1 MLATAAAL
9 APQRTEV
16 VGKLLYIILSFNGY
30 EDTVECL
37 DSLLAQKTDAFD
49 LLVIDNAS
57 SGDVAEKLKA
67 QYRTTEIIALSENL
81 GWAGGNNFGIKL
93 ALERKYAWVCL
104 LNNDTVFP
112 AGEVEKWTRAVLNA
126 PACLLHPTIYY
137 WDEPEVA
144 QLDASG
150 RLNSLQNDTM
160 EAWHD
165 KILMD
170 RAYGACLAVPT
181 ELFKNV
187 GIFDE
192 RFFLQ
197 LEETDFH
204 QRAVQRGFRAA
215 CQPNVKIFHKESRAF
230 GGKRSPVKM
239 YYIVRNTL
247 LIIGKDNTK
256 SGHRLGSYKRLYWT
270 ISHIAASEFPNG
282 VDAHFL
288 LPRWLMSR
296 YPSAIATRMGLW
308 DFFLRRFGKL
318 TEVKREK
325 IEKAK
330 REAMASEAIGAL
342 KNG

>member
-1 MLATAAAL
+1 MLATAVVP
-9 APQRTEV
+9 APQRTEIF
-16 VGKLLYIILSFNGY
+16 GKLLYIILSFNGY
-30 EDTVECL
+30 DDTAECL
-37 DSLLAQKTDAFD
+37 DSLLTQKTDAFD

-67 QYRTTEIIALSENL
+67 QYPTTEIIALSENL

-112 AGEVEKWTRAVLNA
+112 AGEVEKWTRAVLSA

-137 WDEPEVA
+137 WDDPEVA

-150 RLNSLQNDTM
+150 RLDGSQNDSV

-181 ELFKNV
+181 DIFRTV
-187 GIFDE
+187 GTFDD

-204 QRAVQRGFRAA
+204 QRAVLNGFRAA

-230 GGKRSPVKM
+230 GSKRSPVKV

-247 LIIGKDNTK
+247 LIIGKNNAK
-256 SGHRLGSYKRLYWT
+256 SDHRLGNYKKLYWT

-282 VDAHFL
+282 AGARFL
-288 LPRWLMSR
+288 LPRWLLSR
-296 YPSAIATRMGLW
+296 YPSAIATRMGLR
-308 DFFLRRFGKL
+308 DFL
-318 TEVKREK
+318 
-325 IEKAK
+325 
-330 REAMASEAIGAL
+330 
-342 KNG
+342 